1 MKSLCHCFPL
11 TFFLQVGHLPLLL
24 MAEVR
29 QGPQNTWPQVVEARK
44 DPFSLISARLSRQ
57 TGQTEL

>member
-1 MKSLCHCFPL
+1 
-11 TFFLQVGHLPLLL
+11 

-44 DPFSLISARLSRQ
+44 DPFSLTSARLSRQ
-57 TGQTEL
+57 MGHRDLRGSLELEEDEGGD